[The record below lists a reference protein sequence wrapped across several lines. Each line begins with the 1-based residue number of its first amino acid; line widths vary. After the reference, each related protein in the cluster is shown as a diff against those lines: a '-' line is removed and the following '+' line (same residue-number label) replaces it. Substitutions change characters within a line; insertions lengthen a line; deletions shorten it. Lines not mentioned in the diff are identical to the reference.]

1 MRASCSLTV
10 WRLEP
15 EKEERPGWPLWRLQG
30 ASSLCS
36 SPSFWWWLQSPA
48 SLGLWVCPSH
58 PACMWPHAS
67 PWVSLG
73 FRSPPS
79 FSLSIF
85 FLEVSLRDLRLDFY
99 LFVIYLFMAVR
110 CVESWCP
117 DLRSNLCPLPW
128 KCRVFPLNHQG
139 SSLFLLQGHLS
150 LS

>member
-1 MRASCSLTV
+1 MLLSQLLVVAAVSCV
-10 WRLEP
+10 PRLV
-15 EKEERPGWPLWRLQG
+15 RVPLPPCLHVATRL
-30 ASSLCS
+30 A
-36 SPSFWWWLQSPA
+36 
-48 SLGLWVCPSH
+48 
-58 PACMWPHAS
+58 
-67 PWVSLG
+67 WVSLG

-110 CVESWCP
+110 CVESWFP